1 MENGNPTG
9 SNSGATTADP
19 IASIEAF
26 LAAEDGDSTTGQD
39 EGAQASDAAQNAAKP
54 TDKPADGDQP
64 NGQEPQF
71 TTAQLAA
78 YLGIEE
84 SEIDVDEDGQP
95 VFKTKVDGKESTAK
109 FTDIRKAH
117 QLGTHAENRTREAA
131 EREKAA
137 ERKLQEADQAI
148 QAKYQEQQETVKTL
162 GQFAAVLQHELNG
175 EIQQQ
180 PWDQLWEQNPAQ
192 ARKLERYYSDRQAR
206 VNGILQQIAQRETQ
220 AKQQAEQARQANE
233 EKAKEAQI
241 RRLFELIPDWKDQNV
256 AEKERM
262 ELLSWVAKSGFDAS
276 DLDLNKASQV
286 ALLRRAWQ
294 HDTLQKSK
302 PAIEAKVR
310 SAPKL
315 IKPGQS
321 PAQDGG
327 KATKLRSLQQNIRN
341 ASSADSTKA
350 FAEFVIAAGLA

>member
-1 MENGNPTG
+1 
-9 SNSGATTADP
+9 
-19 IASIEAF
+19 
-26 LAAEDGDSTTGQD
+26 
-39 EGAQASDAAQNAAKP
+39 
-54 TDKPADGDQP
+54 
-64 NGQEPQF
+64 
-71 TTAQLAA
+71 
-78 YLGIEE
+78 
-84 SEIDVDEDGQP
+84 
-95 VFKTKVDGKESTAK
+95 
-109 FTDIRKAH
+109 
-117 QLGTHAENRTREAA
+117 
-131 EREKAA
+131 
-137 ERKLQEADQAI
+137 LQEADQAI
-148 QAKYQEQQETVKTL
+148 QAKYQEQQ
-162 GQFAAVLQHELNG
+162 AS
-175 EIQQQ
+175 IQQVATLAQ
-180 PWDQLWEQNPAQ
+180 AMQQELQAEWQSYNWDAIWAENPAQ
-192 ARKLERYYSDRQAR
+192 ARALERRLSEKQQRINGAMQQLAQRDAQAR
-206 VNGILQQIAQRETQ
+206 QQV
-220 AKQQAEQARQANE
+220 EQARQANE

>member
-1 MENGNPTG
+1 MTMQNPTASSDG
-9 SNSGATTADP
+9 GASTPVDP
-19 IASIEAF
+19 IDRIEAF
-26 LAAEDGDSTTGQD
+26 LAAEDGDSGTGND
-39 EGAQASDAAQNAAKP
+39 DTSDDPKQPAATP
-54 TDKPADGDQP
+54 DKPDDGEQGKDS
-64 NGQEPQF
+64 EPQF
-71 TTAQLAA
+71 TTTHLAQ
-78 YLGIEE
+78 YLGLDEAA
-84 SEIDVDEDGQP
+84 IDVDEDGQP
-95 VFKTKVDGKESTAK
+95 VFKSKIDGKESPVK
-109 FTDIRKAH
+109 FQDLLKSY
-117 QLGTHAENRTREAA
+117 QLQGHAENRTREAA

-206 VNGILQQIAQRETQ
+206 VNGILQQLAQRDAQ
-220 AKQQAEQARQANE
+220 AKQQAEQARKDNE

-310 SAPKL
+310 AAPKL
-315 IKPGQS
+315 IKPGQAPQQEGNES
-321 PAQDGG
+321 Q
-327 KATKLRSLQQNIRN
+327 LRSLKQHARTTGG
-341 ASSADSTKA
+341 DSTKA
-350 FAEFVIAAGLA
+350 VAAWLQAKGLA